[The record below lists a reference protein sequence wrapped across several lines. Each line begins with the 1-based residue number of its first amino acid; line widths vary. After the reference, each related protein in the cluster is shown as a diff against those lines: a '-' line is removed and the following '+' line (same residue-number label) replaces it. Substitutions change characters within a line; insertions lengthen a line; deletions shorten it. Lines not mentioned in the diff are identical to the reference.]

1 MVQRVQLR
9 GQIESREILF
19 PSDLKCSL
27 LKQFTARTHGIS
39 TFAAVKSCAD
49 EIEASNRGATGWRS
63 RTLGPGC
70 PGRYMGKARGLP
82 GLGIFASWF
91 NTSQAISCCLLF
103 LSVIV
108 LLIKPRFQ
116 IPGFE
121 LNQAGGYRM
130 LGWSIGA

>member
-1 MVQRVQLR
+1 MVQRMQLR

-70 PGRYMGKARGLP
+70 PGRYMGKAPETAGDDHGP
-82 GLGIFASWF
+82 GILELVRVKSGYFM
-91 NTSQAISCCLLF
+91 LF
-103 LSVIV
+103 TLSI
-108 LLIKPRFQ
+108 
-116 IPGFE
+116 
-121 LNQAGGYRM
+121 GYRPIYIIQISRFP
-130 LGWSIGA
+130 G